1 MARPGSRL
9 ASNAAGPFFVD
20 STCINCGTCW
30 QFDPAHYAPTGSSSH
45 VHNQPRGEAETRQ
58 ALLALQACPVAAI
71 KATPE
76 LVRHTPRDGFPALIC
91 EHPAGQVHY
100 CGWASRRSFGASS
113 YLVVRPAGNVLI
125 DSPRYNAP
133 LARQIEAMGGVAC
146 LLYTSDAADE

>member
-45 VHNQPRGEAETRQ
+45 VQSQPQGELEIRQ

-76 LVRHTPRDGFPALIC
+76 LVRHTPRDGFPTLIC
-91 EHPAGQVHY
+91 EHPAGQVYY

-133 LARQIEAMGGVAC
+133 LARQIEAMGGLAGSSATNGV
-146 LLYTSDAADE
+146 